1 VPVVILAVQ
10 VVLVRPRLARGSDRV
25 LAGNEATRS
34 NAHYWYIGLEV
45 AKVVALLITGVF
57 LVTA

>member
-25 LAGNEATRS
+25 LAGNEATRC
-34 NAHYWYIGLEV
+34 NAHYWYIGLEA